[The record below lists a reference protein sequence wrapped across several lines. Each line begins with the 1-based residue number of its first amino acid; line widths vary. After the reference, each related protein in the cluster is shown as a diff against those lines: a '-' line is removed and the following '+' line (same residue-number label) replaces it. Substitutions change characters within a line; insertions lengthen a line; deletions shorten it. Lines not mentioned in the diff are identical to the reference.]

1 MSEQE
6 IQNYV
11 RKCPYFGSPKTI
23 DSMSYC
29 KLEFHYRAICPSPK
43 CLCAKKLGWRGEEDE
58 ERLDATEQG

>member
-6 IQNYV
+6 IQDHA
-11 RKCPYFGSPKTI
+11 RKCPYFGNPKTI

-43 CLCAKKLGWRGEEDE
+43 CLCAKKFGWRGEEDE
-58 ERLDATEQG
+58 HTN

>member
-1 MSEQE
+1 MREQE
-6 IQNYV
+6 IQDYV

-58 ERLDATEQG
+58 